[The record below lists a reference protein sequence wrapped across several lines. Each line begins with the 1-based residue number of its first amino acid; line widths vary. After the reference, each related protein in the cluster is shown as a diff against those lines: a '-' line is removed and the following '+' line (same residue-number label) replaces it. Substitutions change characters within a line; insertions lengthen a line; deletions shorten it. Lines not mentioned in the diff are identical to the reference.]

1 MWTFDEL
8 RNLGHVAPQDMTRA
22 MFLTRAATLFA
33 PFEKVREKPLREIVR
48 ALGVAN
54 DDVREFGSI
63 KLLGTIAQLA
73 TAAVESGLSLQ
84 SDAPAL
90 LMRWDRALR
99 VPALRPLFALN
110 QLRQLAS
117 HAPPSDAA
125 KRLSE
130 ALKVFEID
138 IATVTGGWGRIL
150 DKVYDDAARG
160 LQDLATLLHEART
173 RSS

>member
-1 MWTFDEL
+1 M
-8 RNLGHVAPQDMTRA
+8 
-22 MFLTRAATLFA
+22 
-33 PFEKVREKPLREIVR
+33 
-48 ALGVAN
+48 
-54 DDVREFGSI
+54 REFGSI

-90 LMRWDRALR
+90 LMRWHRALR
-99 VPALRPLFALN
+99 VPALRPLFELN
-110 QLRQLAS
+110 QLRQLGS

-125 KRLSE
+125 KRLNE

-138 IATVTGGWGRIL
+138 IATVTGGWGRIP
-150 DKVYDDAARG
+150 DKVYDDAAGG

-173 RSS
+173 RNS